1 MDPVDRDVHQVRLLA
16 RMLGHAGAL
25 ETLREIVLIEIK
37 VSRLAGNGLPGQGL
51 ILVLGGIRP
60 WQNWRVS

>member
-1 MDPVDRDVHQVRLLA
+1 MVPVDRVVHQVRLLA
-16 RMLGHAGAL
+16 RTLNHAGAM

-37 VSRLAGNGLPGQGL
+37 VSRLDGNGLPGQGL
-51 ILVLGGIRP
+51 ILMLGGIRP